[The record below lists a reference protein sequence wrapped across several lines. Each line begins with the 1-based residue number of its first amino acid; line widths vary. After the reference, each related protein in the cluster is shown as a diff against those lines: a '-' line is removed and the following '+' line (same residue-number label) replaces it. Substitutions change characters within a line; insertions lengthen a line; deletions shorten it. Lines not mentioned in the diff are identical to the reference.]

1 MNWFRFYTK
10 SIDNPKI
17 QMLSGDLFKA
27 WVNLLCLA
35 RLNEGGYI
43 GSQSFVAFRL
53 RWSEANTK
61 AWVAELIERKLLDE
75 TPEGIRPHDWEEYQ
89 YPSDNPTKRVQK
101 FRKKRAGN
109 VSVTADVTPRK
120 RFGNG
125 TEENRVEEN
134 RNGVLPKTSPPIENL
149 PEKQNPRSTQYPIQ
163 DLTEV
168 SRTLIQFPGA
178 ERLPGEPD
186 DVILSKCLDL
196 AGGDVERLGGA
207 LRGMYLARKKP
218 ATSWAW
224 FPVVVGQYLERK
236 RA

>member
-17 QMLSGDLFKA
+17 QALSGDLFKA

-35 RLNEGGYI
+35 RLNDGYI
-43 GSQSFVAFRL
+43 GKMSDVQFRL
-53 RWSEANTK
+53 RCSEADANL
-61 AWVAELIERKLLDE
+61 WVAELIERKLLDQ

-120 RFGNG
+120 RFSNG
-125 TEENRVEEN
+125 TEENRIEEN
-134 RNGVLPKTSPPIENL
+134 RNGVPPKTSPPIEKPAL
-149 PEKQNPRSTQYPIQ
+149 KTDPAILRELR
-163 DLTEV
+163 D
-168 SRTLIQFPGA
+168 TLNQFPGT
-178 ERLPGEPD
+178 ENLPGEPD
-186 DVILSKCLDL
+186 DEILTKCLNL
-196 AGGDVERLGGA
+196 ASGDVTRLAGA
-207 LRGMYLARKKP
+207 LRSIYLARKKP

-224 FPVVVGQYLERK
+224 FPVVVGQYLERR